1 MNKENQTTN
10 SKDAFK
16 GFALFNDIE
25 DAELRDRNR
34 AVVMANIAQDHSK
47 NNLIT
52 PNGAGLILGYWKAI
66 AEEERSGV
74 MPRFVEQ
81 MKARG
86 FHMVKQ

>member
-1 MNKENQTTN
+1 MNNENQTTN
-10 SKDAFK
+10 KDTYK

-34 AVVMANIAQDHSK
+34 AIVMANMAQDHSK

-52 PNGAGLILGYWKAI
+52 PNGAGLILGYWNAI
-66 AEEERSGV
+66 PKEQRGNA
-74 MPRFVEQ
+74 MPKFLEQ